1 MKKKGMIMKSIESID
16 LSKLRVQEDFG
27 FQKQILAEAEK
38 LTAETD
44 KQMVATYKAAVE
56 AFDEALKAAQGSA
69 LTASLTAADQK
80 ADEAWSG
87 LYATVKAQLNNPTDS
102 VRTAAETVWAAL
114 KKYGNVT
121 SLPYNEEYGKLHN
134 LLQDLTTIGTE
145 TLTKCF
151 ADGWA
156 TALQTRYDEFVSIR
170 EQRTAEE
177 GTKEVGIVKT
187 TRTACDEAYKTL
199 ASCVNALVILQGETN
214 YATFIDN
221 VNVIID
227 SAKAT
232 LSARKTR
239 NAAKRKAAS
248 SDTSTSTEEK
258 SDASSTPT
266 FTDDEESAD
275 SGR

>member
-1 MKKKGMIMKSIESID
+1 MKKIKNID
-16 LSKLRVQEDFG
+16 LTKLRVQEDFG
-27 FQKQILAEAEK
+27 FQKQVLAEADK

-56 AFDEALKAAQGSA
+56 AFDAALKESAGSA
-69 LTASLTAADQK
+69 LTASLTEADQK

-87 LYATVKAQLNNPTDS
+87 LHNTVKTQLGHPTEA
-102 VRTAAETVWAAL
+102 VRIAAETVWAAL

-145 TLTKCF
+145 TLAKCY
-151 ADGWA
+151 ADSWA
-156 TALQTRYDEFVSIR
+156 TELQTRYDEFVSIR

-187 TRTACDEAYKTL
+187 SRTACDEAYKTL
-199 ASCVNALVILQGETN
+199 VSCVNALAILQGETN
-214 YATFIDN
+214 YATFIEN

-227 SAKAT
+227 DAKST
-232 LSARKTR
+232 LAARKTR
-239 NAAKRKAAS
+239 NAAKKK
-248 SDTSTSTEEK
+248 EEK
-258 SDASSTPT
+258 T
-266 FTDDEESAD
+266 E
-275 SGR
+275 